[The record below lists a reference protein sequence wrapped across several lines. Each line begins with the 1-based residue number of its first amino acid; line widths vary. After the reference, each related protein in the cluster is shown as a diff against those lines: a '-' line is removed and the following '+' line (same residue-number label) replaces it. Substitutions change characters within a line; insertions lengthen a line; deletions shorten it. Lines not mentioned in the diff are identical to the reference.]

1 LTKSDDQ
8 IKYIKGHKGS
18 KQGEGEETTKTVNLC
33 KEYKKDAMISKLM
46 GTSVAFFII
55 AVNTI
60 LKIFI
65 IKLIMWIGEDTFS
78 KQLTS
83 ITNMVFIA

>member
-1 LTKSDDQ
+1 MAKSDDE
-8 IKYIKGHKGS
+8 IKYIKGKKGS
-18 KQGEGEETTKTVNLC
+18 KPGEGTETTKKVNLC

-65 IKLIMWIGEDTFS
+65 IKLI
-78 KQLTS
+78 
-83 ITNMVFIA
+83 